1 MLLEGDDLSD
11 LSLPAAIHPGS
22 LESLRRGVARL
33 SRSKQFLVES
43 GTEDSVATI
52 LSMLAA
58 GRSVVL
64 EFGRYGNDLVAYMLV
79 ANVLTRRIHEDYR
92 RRVEASM
99 GEKGEAINRLMIT
112 IEEAH
117 KFLSPSVAGQT
128 IFGEIAREM
137 RKYNVTLLVVDQRPS
152 AIDEEVLS
160 QIATKVTCLLDNE
173 RDVDAVLGGISG
185 GRELRSVLAKLETKR
200 QALILGHAVPMPV
213 VVRTEEFGT
222 EQSYARFAAK
232 RPDLGSAADLYA

>member
-1 MLLEGDDLSD
+1 VDLSEVP
-11 LSLPAAIHPGS
+11 LPAAIHPGS
-22 LESLRRGVARL
+22 LENLRRGVTRL
-33 SRSKQFLVES
+33 ERSKQFLVES
-43 GTEDSVATI
+43 GAEDSVKAI
-52 LSMLAA
+52 LSMLSA

-79 ANVLTRRIHEDYR
+79 ANVLTRRIHEHYR
-92 RRVEASM
+92 HRVESSM
-99 GEKGEAINRLMIT
+99 GEKGESVNRLMIT

-117 KFLSPSVAGQT
+117 KFLSPAVAGQT

-160 QIATKVTCLLDNE
+160 QIATKVSCLLDNE

-213 VVRTEEFGT
+213 VVRTEEFGS
-222 EQSYARFAAK
+222 ERSYERFNTK
-232 RPDLGSAADLYA
+232 RDLGSPDDLY